1 MAILQSEDD
10 VAVWVFFTQIF
21 AESFKE
27 LHANLLHYLE
37 VRSFGDLAG
46 YLNGLLVVQ
55 IACFGPTNLTN
66 FVLCDLL
73 VKDMVKELRQV
84 FLS

>member
-1 MAILQSEDD
+1 
-10 VAVWVFFTQIF
+10 
-21 AESFKE
+21 
-27 LHANLLHYLE
+27 
-37 VRSFGDLAG
+37 
-46 YLNGLLVVQ
+46 VVQ

-66 FVLCDLL
+66 LVLCDLL